1 MIILDTISVF
11 KVKYTWSVLWLHAF
25 QDFQSSETFTSLIV
39 QSCCFIVSP
48 KQVSLVCCGRRQS
61 LFDLKISFPM
71 WPTNPLQSTD
81 VHSYATANGR
91 VIQTVSTFVT
101 LTPGILRVFLGDVG
115 EVSEVFPSQISTSL
129 QNDTEYVG
137 RWQSFKYKQ
146 KTNS

>member
-1 MIILDTISVF
+1 
-11 KVKYTWSVLWLHAF
+11 
-25 QDFQSSETFTSLIV
+25 
-39 QSCCFIVSP
+39 
-48 KQVSLVCCGRRQS
+48 
-61 LFDLKISFPM
+61 M

-137 RWQSFKYKQ
+137 R
-146 KTNS
+146 